1 MTEYIDKAKA
11 YEHFAKRENNLREEV
26 LKSALND
33 RQVAPQW
40 ASVYGQLTEATLS
53 KFYIMNTPPANVK
66 EIIYAHWILERE
78 PDGNPYC
85 YHCSHCDVD
94 FHNIG
99 IKCASKYCPD
109 CGATMNEE
117 IEDSGQTN

>member
-1 MTEYIDKAKA
+1 MDYIDKAKA
-11 YEHFAKRENNLREEV
+11 YEHFAEKALIFTDFLASSSLDYADREIINAKLES
-26 LKSALND
+26 LLQA
-33 RQVAPQW
+33 
-40 ASVYGQLTEATLS
+40 
-53 KFYIMNTPPANVK
+53 KFYIMDMPSANVK

-85 YHCSHCDVD
+85 YHCSHCDAD

-109 CGATMNEE
+109 CGAIMSER
-117 IEDSGQTN
+117 IEDNGKID